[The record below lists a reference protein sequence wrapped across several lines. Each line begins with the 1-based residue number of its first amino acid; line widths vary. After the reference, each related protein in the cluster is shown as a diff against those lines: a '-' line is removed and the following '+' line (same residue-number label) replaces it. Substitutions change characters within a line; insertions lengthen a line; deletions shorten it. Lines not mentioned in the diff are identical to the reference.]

1 MCGSLKILNCHDKT
15 SIATKLST
23 LYVIT
28 LPFYL
33 ITSTFFSYTSYFL
46 LFNFLLCKAL
56 RITIVYEMCYIN
68 KLALPYND
76 LVSKLW
82 LCISLLIYQIYYDLS
97 KHDYSYILIG
107 SSIIQK

>member
-1 MCGSLKILNCHDKT
+1 MTKPQLQQTVNFVCHNFAILSQN
-15 SIATKLST
+15 
-23 LYVIT
+23 
-28 LPFYL
+28 FN
-33 ITSTFFSYTSYFL
+33 FFSYTSYFL

-56 RITIVYEMCYIN
+56 RITIVYEMCYKN

-82 LCISLLIYQIYYDLS
+82 LCISLLIYQMYYDLS